1 MAYLGQSS
9 PGWTRTIGRH
19 LVRVLPS
26 PLGHGTVV
34 VAADPP
40 GVAPGSPACGAGV
53 VLLDHEPVST
63 PEVRDSRPPAR
74 HAPKDLNPDQLGWNQ
89 PCCQLHQGHTNL
101 FQRKSWDSNPQRQ
114 CRGLFSEQV
123 PHPAGRLPSASC
135 GSWNRT
141 NASWF
146 RARRHYQQQLPRSVR
161 QTSASHGLQFAALRP
176 GIALDLRASKA
187 HATTTCRRECPAGIE
202 PAYPAWETGA

>member
-1 MAYLGQSS
+1 MPTEPSCPPVPRTGLEPANAQVLAEPLCRLAYLGQSS

-19 LVRVLPS
+19 LVRVLPL

-34 VAADPP
+34 VAVDPP

-89 PCCQLHQGHTNL
+89 PCCQLHQGRVLCRRPAEAVGLEPTNGL
-101 FQRKSWDSNPQRQ
+101 
-114 CRGLFSEQV
+114 CRRLFSRQV
-123 PHPAGRLPSASC
+123 PHPAG
-135 GSWNRT
+135 
-141 NASWF
+141 
-146 RARRHYQQQLPRSVR
+146 
-161 QTSASHGLQFAALRP
+161 
-176 GIALDLRASKA
+176 
-187 HATTTCRRECPAGIE
+187 
-202 PAYPAWETGA
+202 